1 MALFYGA
8 SPALVFEYGPS
19 VYVAPLPPPEPGG
32 FLYGA
37 PEAGY
42 FDYGVASAEAPAD
55 KNGGDG
61 GGESGGRIK
70 KGAKRKEKPRFLVEV
85 DGKFIVTGSEKE
97 AQKALRPA
105 KQGKKAK
112 PAASVVS
119 LEVVND
125 PAETVGQAEKY
136 SAAVE
141 AQNAKDLQAIFEQ
154 MQREDDDE
162 VEMLLLSL

>member
-8 SPALVFEYGPS
+8 SPALVFEYGPN

-55 KNGGDG
+55 KNGDG
-61 GGESGGRIK
+61 GGESSGRIK

-85 DGKFIVTGSEKE
+85 GGKFIVADSEKE

-105 KQGKKAK
+105 KQVKKAK
-112 PAASVVS
+112 PAAPVVS
-119 LEVVND
+119 LEAAS
-125 PAETVGQAEKY
+125 AEAVGPAEKY